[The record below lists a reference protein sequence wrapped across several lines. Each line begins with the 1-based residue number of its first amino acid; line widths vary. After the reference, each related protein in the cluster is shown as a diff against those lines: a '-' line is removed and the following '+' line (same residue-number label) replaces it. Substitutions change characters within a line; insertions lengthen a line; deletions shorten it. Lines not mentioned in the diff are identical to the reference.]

1 MSVKIRLRR
10 MGTRGKPFYRI
21 VVADSRTA
29 RDGRFIEALG
39 YYDPR
44 TDPPTI
50 KIDEEKALLW
60 LNRGAQPSDTAEA
73 LLKKKSIFQKFL
85 AAKGGKVEK
94 PSAEA
99 EAVPAEAVP
108 AVEEPEPVQA
118 PTRRRRTKA
127 AVEEP
132 EPEPAE
138 APKRPRTPSKQPSPP
153 TEGATAGD
161 EAAPAPKRRTR
172 AAAKKPEAVAE
183 DTQAAAEPKAAAEEQ
198 PSEEQG

>member
-39 YYDPR
+39 FYDPR
-44 TDPPTI
+44 TDPPKI

-73 LLKKKSIFQKFL
+73 LLKKESIFQKFL

-99 EAVPAEAVP
+99 EAVPAA
-108 AVEEPEPVQA
+108 EEPEA
-118 PTRRRRTKA
+118 K
-127 AVEEP
+127 
-132 EPEPAE
+132 PAE
-138 APKRPRTPSKQPSPP
+138 APKRRRAPSKQPSPAA
-153 TEGATAGD
+153 EGETAGD
-161 EAAPAPKRRTR
+161 EAAPAPKKRTR

-183 DTQAAAEPKAAAEEQ
+183 ESEAAAEPQAAAEEQ